1 MLAVDIP
8 GFGGLSL
15 EHLVLDYNGTL
26 AVDGAL
32 IAGVPERLRRLSAN
46 MQVHVIT
53 ADTRGM
59 ARAALTGLP
68 LKLDILAKGAEAE
81 GKLDFVRQ
89 LGAHRVAALGN
100 GRNDALMLGEV
111 ALGIAVL
118 EKEGLAVDALT
129 SAAAVAPGIE
139 AALDML
145 LDPLRLTATLRR

>member
-8 GFGGLSL
+8 GFGRLNL

-32 IAGVPERLRRLSAN
+32 VAGVPERLRRLSAGLR
-46 MQVHVIT
+46 VHVIT
-53 ADTRGM
+53 ADTRGV
-59 ARAALTGLP
+59 ARAALAGLP
-68 LKLDILAKGAEAE
+68 LELDILADGAEAE
-81 GKLDFVRQ
+81 GKLDYVRR
-89 LGAHRVAALGN
+89 LGAHRVAAIGN

-145 LDPLRLTATLRR
+145 LDPLRLKATLRR